1 LTANDTMERPLAD
14 GEALLRRLE
23 ANERARERRS
33 REFVY
38 VVTERRIGA
47 DGIVRERGK
56 MVRRQ
61 KGW

>member
-1 LTANDTMERPLAD
+1 MEDTMEQALAD

-33 REFVY
+33 QEFVY
-38 VVTERRIGA
+38 VATERRIGA
-47 DGIVRERGK
+47 DGIVRERGEV
-56 MVRRQ
+56 VRRQ

>member
-1 LTANDTMERPLAD
+1 MEQALAD

-33 REFVY
+33 QEFVY
-38 VVTERRIGA
+38 VATERRIGA
-47 DGIVRERGK
+47 DGIVRERGEV
-56 MVRRQ
+56 VRRQ